1 MSIPADQREKEK
13 PTQPLAPIPSN
24 FREYMISF
32 GPGIVMV
39 LSWLGAGDLV
49 DMSVSG
55 AHYGYN
61 LMWGMVLA
69 LVLRYIL
76 VNVISKYALTNVH
89 QETIIQGY
97 NRLSKYLPL
106 FFGISSLLL
115 AHFYAA
121 YLIKGAGEALLH
133 LTNVGNTFFWS
144 IIVVVASLILVVK
157 GIYNTVE
164 ITIKGVLI
172 LMVISLVGSALWVG
186 PDIPAIAKGTVAFSV
201 PENVGGVDTL
211 VFVFSLIGAV
221 AGSMSNLIYPYLF
234 KEKGWQGPKY
244 LKLQRYDLLFGVVM
258 IIIIDLAVWTLGAEV
273 LYPKGLTV
281 ESVSDMAKMLTL
293 TLGMFGGI
301 LFYLGVLGACFKT
314 VIVYALGFGTLF
326 VDAVHTTFPERA
338 KKYEREYT
346 KDPIYK
352 LTLLVTVVSPLIWA
366 LPSMPGFVYLTI
378 IVNAFQIILLPAV
391 AIGLMVLTNRKD
403 LLGEYANKWWENVL
417 LLVLIGLTLWST
429 WHLIVSL
436 F

>member
-1 MSIPADQREKEK
+1 MSIPVQKVRK
-13 PTQPLAPIPSN
+13 PEQQPLSSIPSS

-61 LMWGMVLA
+61 LMWGMIIA

-89 QETIIQGY
+89 EETIIQGY
-97 NRLSKYLPL
+97 YRLYKYLPL
-106 FFGISSLLL
+106 FFGIASLLL

-121 YLIKGAGEALLH
+121 YLVKGAGEALLY
-133 LTNVGNTFFWS
+133 LTNIGTTFMWS
-144 IIVVVASLILVVK
+144 SIVVIAAILLVIN
-157 GIYNTVE
+157 GIYNFVE
-164 ITIKGVLI
+164 ITIKGVLV
-172 LMVISLVGSALWVG
+172 LMVVSLVGSAIWVG
-186 PDIPAIAKGTVAFSV
+186 PDLPAIAKGTIAFSV
-201 PENVGGVDTL
+201 PKNVGGVDTL

-234 KEKGWQGPKY
+234 KEKGWQGPQY

-258 IIIIDLAVWTLGAEV
+258 IIIIDLAVWTLGAEI
-273 LYPKGLTV
+273 LYPKGLTI
-281 ESVSDMAKMLTL
+281 ESVSDMAQMLTL
-293 TLGMFGGI
+293 TLGMLGGI

-326 VDAVHTTFPERA
+326 VDAIHTTFPERG
-338 KKYEREYT
+338 KKYNREYT

-352 LTLLVTVVSPLIWA
+352 LTLLVTVVLPVIWA

-378 IVNAFQIILLPAV
+378 IVNAFQIVLLPAV
-391 AIGLMVLTNRKD
+391 AIGLMVLTNRKE
-403 LLGEYANKWWENVL
+403 LLGQFANKWWENVL
-417 LLVLIGLTLWST
+417 LLLLIGLTLWST
-429 WHLIVSL
+429 WHILSTLV
-436 F
+436 